1 MEKKVKIP
9 PKTDGWLNTYGDMVT
24 LLLTFFVLLYSFS
37 STDEAKLEFLR
48 KAFSNYFDKDQ
59 ISDQVVILP
68 SENGDMT
75 GQIGNTGSNAGDEEV
90 GATEDPFDLDKLYE
104 MMEQYTEGSELG
116 ESIDV
121 EKGKKYMF
129 IRFTDNVFFDPDS
142 AVLRNE
148 AKEVL
153 DFLGEGLK
161 KAEEQIGVI
170 RIEGH
175 TATVVD
181 DENYKVSDRE
191 LSSERA
197 NSVLDY
203 LEKNSGIKPDLLSS
217 LGYGKYKP
225 IADNNTPEGRNKNRR
240 VDILIVEKD
249 IDIEDKETLQEVVKL
264 FFGEGH
270 YNIVSEI
277 K

>member
-24 LLLTFFVLLYSFS
+24 LLLTFFVLLYAMSNP
-37 STDEAKLEFLR
+37 DEVKFEFLK
-48 KAFSNYFDKDQ
+48 KAFSNYFSKAQ
-59 ISDQVVILP
+59 ITDQVVILP
-68 SENGDMT
+68 GENGDMT

-104 MMEQYTEGSELG
+104 MMQQYTESSEMG
-116 ESIDV
+116 DSIDV

-148 AKEVL
+148 AKDVL

-161 KAEEQIGVI
+161 KAEDRIGVI

-175 TATVVD
+175 TATVLD

-203 LEKNSGIKPDLLSS
+203 LEKNSGIRPDLLSS

-270 YNIVSEI
+270 YNIVSDI